1 MPVAFAER
9 RGKSFPAG
17 TILLEP
23 PGMTPELERLLDLAT
38 RPLETTPGLRDEAK
52 GELMARASHS
62 GVPYDR
68 LDLSAPLDRLAGAK
82 VRNPW
87 PRRIA
92 MLVALLALIGT
103 LATTVA
109 VQSRET
115 AFMGMASLMS
125 AMQRFGGGYSG
136 AENPLFVDY
145 LRRAAP
151 ELPLGMD
158 LVSPEVGEGDTAA
171 WLARNPDDLG
181 MLQEHVTRRGLS
193 TGAGWGMSGLTKEE
207 KSTIGRLDADN
218 ALWPLM
224 QVAPC
229 LNQATGVPPTI
240 GGRSGTGSSIHDEM
254 EFQNA
259 LRNFSEAAAKP
270 AYRDHSIAL
279 KRRQVDAFR
288 RGETLARNHIALT
301 FAGLVS
307 PVFEEYSGTLATLA
321 KFHCDR
327 LVAAGDKEGLARFS
341 GEWQRLART
350 IAKSEAPV
358 GSGTHVV
365 MSQLKDM
372 SDPIAGALDQ
382 LGMAAEL
389 NEVEQ
394 FYLVLTDF
402 EAGVPIY
409 TMPPE
414 IKAIAGARLSGFG
427 MTQVPR
433 DLTAAELLPSRRTEL
448 AFLDRAIAAFLA
460 VLAMIF
466 TGLVG
471 LEAYRRSRIVK
482 GMARGLMPL
491 FRPVDHL
498 WIGALGL
505 GLPWLWW
512 WTLTRLSPL
521 GLRDLEFLPWQVLIW
536 LLQPAAAFLFA
547 LVLLL
552 QTARWR
558 WGKRGGFLGLQPSL
572 GGLGWAIA
580 GLTGM
585 ALPVSGLFRYL
596 KLTQQQSEIFVIAVA
611 GMAAC
616 GLLWLLWEGTMNLFT
631 PRTSALR
638 PNLAMRVLLP
648 WSLAGVMTLLISGA
662 VSTAMERRW
671 LALDPLLPT
680 WTSGSHVNAL
690 EERVAAELREKLRGL

>member
-68 LDLSAPLDRLAGAK
+68 IDLSAPLDRLAGAK
-82 VRNPW
+82 IRNPW
-87 PRRIA
+87 PRRIV

-109 VQSRET
+109 VQSREA

-145 LRRAAP
+145 LRREAP
-151 ELPLGMD
+151 DLPLGMD
-158 LVSPEVGEGDTAA
+158 LVSPEEGQSDTAA
-171 WLARNPDDLG
+171 WLARNPDDLA
-181 MLQEHVTRRGLS
+181 MLQEHVARRGLS

-224 QVAPC
+224 QVTPH
-229 LNQATGVPPTI
+229 LNQATGVPPSV
-240 GGRSGTGSSIHDEM
+240 GGRSGKGSSVLDEM

-288 RGETLARNHIALT
+288 RGGTLARNHIALT

-307 PVFEEYSGTLATLA
+307 PVFEEYSGALASLA
-321 KFHCDR
+321 KLHCDR
-327 LVAAGDKEGLARFS
+327 LAVAGDKEGLASFFR
-341 GEWQRLART
+341 EWQQLART

-358 GSGTHVV
+358 DTGTPAVL
-365 MSQLKDM
+365 SQLSDM
-372 SDPIAGALDQ
+372 GAPLIKALDHFG
-382 LGMAAEL
+382 LAAERQEATL
-389 NEVEQ
+389 LAVR
-394 FYLVLTDF
+394 LVGL
-402 EAGVPIY
+402 EAGLPMHA
-409 TMPPE
+409 MPPA
-414 IKAIAGARLSGFG
+414 IKAAAGARLSGFG
-427 MTQVPR
+427 NTQVPR
-433 DLTAAELLPSRRTEL
+433 DLTAAELVPARRTEL

-460 VLAMIF
+460 VLALIF

-498 WIGALGL
+498 WIGTLGL
-505 GLPWLWW
+505 GLPWLGW
-512 WTLTRLSPL
+512 WTVTRLSPL

-580 GLTGM
+580 ALTGL
-585 ALPVSGLFRYL
+585 AVPVAGLFRYFDF
-596 KLTQQQSEIFVIAVA
+596 TQQASEIFVIAVA

-638 PNLAMRVLLP
+638 PNLAMRIVLP
-648 WSLAGVMTLLISGA
+648 WSLAGVLTLLVAGA
-662 VSTAMERRW
+662 VSAAKERHW

-690 EERVAAELREKLRGL
+690 EERVAAELREQLRGL

>member
-1 MPVAFAER
+1 
-9 RGKSFPAG
+9 
-17 TILLEP
+17 
-23 PGMTPELERLLDLAT
+23 MTPELERLLDLAT

-62 GVPYDR
+62 GVPYEM
-68 LDLSAPLDRLAGAK
+68 LDLTSPLGRLAGAK
-82 VRNPW
+82 IRNPW

-109 VQSRET
+109 VQSREA

-145 LRRAAP
+145 LRREAP

-158 LVSPEVGEGDTAA
+158 LVSPEEGEGDTAA
-171 WLARNPDDLG
+171 WLARNPDDLA
-181 MLQEHVTRRGLS
+181 MLQEHVARRGLS
-193 TGAGWGMSGLTKEE
+193 TGAGWGMSGLNKEE
-207 KSTIGRLDADN
+207 KSTIARLDADN

-229 LNQATGVPPTI
+229 LNQATGMPPTI

-301 FAGLVS
+301 F
-307 PVFEEYSGTLATLA
+307 
-321 KFHCDR
+321 
-327 LVAAGDKEGLARFS
+327 EGLTRFFR
-341 GEWQRLART
+341 EWQQLART

-358 GSGTHVV
+358 DTGTPAVL
-365 MSQLKDM
+365 SQLSDM
-372 SDPIAGALDQ
+372 GEPIIKALDHFG
-382 LGMAAEL
+382 LAAERQEATL
-389 NEVEQ
+389 LAVR
-394 FYLVLTDF
+394 LVGL
-402 EAGVPIY
+402 EAGLPMHA
-409 TMPPE
+409 MPPA
-414 IKAIAGARLSGFG
+414 IKAAAGARLSSFG
-427 MTQVPR
+427 NTQVPR

-471 LEAYRRSRIVK
+471 LEACRRSRIVK

-491 FRPVDHL
+491 FQPVDHL

-505 GLPWLWW
+505 GLPWLGW
-512 WTLTRLSPL
+512 WTVTRLSPL

-558 WGKRGGFLGLQPSL
+558 WGKRGGFLGLAPSL

-580 GLTGM
+580 ALTGL
-585 ALPVSGLFRYL
+585 AVPVAGLFRYFDF
-596 KLTQQQSEIFVIAVA
+596 TQQASEIFVIAVA

-638 PNLAMRVLLP
+638 PNLAMRVVLP
-648 WSLAGVMTLLISGA
+648 WSLVGVLTLLVAGA
-662 VSTAMERRW
+662 VSMAMERHW